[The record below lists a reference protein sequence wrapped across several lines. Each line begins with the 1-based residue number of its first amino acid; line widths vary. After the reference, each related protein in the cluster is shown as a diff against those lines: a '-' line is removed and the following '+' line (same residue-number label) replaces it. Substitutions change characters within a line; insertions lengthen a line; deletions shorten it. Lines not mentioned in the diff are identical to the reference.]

1 MKKLI
6 LFNVDGTIT
15 EYCDL
20 IKDEFVLT
28 INNLEQCVF

>member
-6 LFNVDGTIT
+6 LVDGTIT
-15 EYCDL
+15 ESGDL

-28 INNLEQCVF
+28 INNFK